1 MPNTAVTHTGKA
13 VTIADQPLASVS
25 PAWSLSAGESS
36 GSQPL
41 EPHWIAA
48 ASADPQS
55 PSCWTA
61 PVHSDV
67 VNIPN
72 GQSQLLSHIRLSDE
86 DYLLSQ
92 LSQLLLCLS

>member
-1 MPNTAVTHTGKA
+1 M
-13 VTIADQPLASVS
+13 S
-25 PAWSLSAGESS
+25 PARSLSAGESS

-61 PVHSDV
+61 PVHSDI
-67 VNIPN
+67 VNIPVVRV
-72 GQSQLLSHIRLSDE
+72 SSCLTYRLSDE

-92 LSQLLLCLS
+92 LLLCLS

>member
-1 MPNTAVTHTGKA
+1 MAIQSGNGGDSTSHITSTASIIHTLGKPVT
-13 VTIADQPLASVS
+13 DLCLPLPSVS
-25 PAWSLSAGESS
+25 PAQSLSAGESS

-61 PVHSDV
+61 PVHSDI
-67 VNIPN
+67 VNIPMVTV
-72 GQSQLLSHIRLSDE
+72 SS
-86 DYLLSQ
+86 
-92 LSQLLLCLS
+92 CLT